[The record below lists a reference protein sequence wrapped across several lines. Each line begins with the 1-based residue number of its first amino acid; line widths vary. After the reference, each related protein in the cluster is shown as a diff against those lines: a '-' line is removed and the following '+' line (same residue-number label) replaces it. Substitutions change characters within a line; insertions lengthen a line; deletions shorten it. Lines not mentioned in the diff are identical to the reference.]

1 MTTIKTSEDIY
12 NVNKYTDN
20 ELYHVLDLSN
30 PTDRELEARIYHLI
44 KKYKTM
50 DNESGNKLAQFF
62 EDIYNHFFEI
72 EEDEEGE
79 GELEGVEGEV
89 EKGDKGEKKAQESFN
104 APSSQMLL
112 LPPQRA
118 SATKAVTQMEYIKD
132 YINPLLKQTI
142 TRVVSIDSQF
152 RNNKKTTLSTNF
164 SFNLSDTLR
173 DVVSIRMSSI
183 HIPKTWY
190 TISKSYGSNFFYI
203 KGNSPGINDGLH
215 DYKIEIDPGN
225 YNQADLISTL
235 TTSITNLK
243 ASNKDIDF
251 GNTGLTYNSN
261 TCSATISAYIKS
273 VYNQTDYNLNY
284 NYFTYPKDGLANGV
298 YTSIPALL
306 GYNYQNFDLGT
317 VTSISDLSGTGH
329 PTIDIP
335 NNGTYLNYTDN
346 SSQFYLTN
354 NNNYFYVINYNGYVN
369 GKTIFYGD
377 NSFNDVSYNTIKI
390 TSSLATDMSYTRLQL
405 VTDFSAQMHNSAYL
419 SPQTS
424 GIQRFYVND
433 PDNVAYTY
441 SYFNFKLY
449 LNKSTT
455 TNAVNQKTVMVT
467 PVDTRIW
474 VGENSCFH
482 LDASVNEISA
492 MRASSEYSKSDFSIG
507 NNVYF
512 ITVCDASGYYHKTGN
527 IKDFSK
533 NDVTVNITSG
543 EYFLSEYIN
552 EINSAIRKADISN
565 NHIFD
570 PNYDPALQYTNITGF
585 YINSNSDY
593 NLRMRYY
600 IYKKFSID
608 AYLLDISA
616 SDYFFTDLSMN
627 YKNYDV
633 SANTRGKC
641 DLSGG
646 NIFNQGTN
654 YKLIKNTTLFTI
666 KPNYKRTD
674 VSFGNYYADPYVV
687 TYTGD
692 TITGIDSSQLNT
704 ALNNSIKSFYDPILD
719 AYPMASVN
727 IRNTTTF
734 LNGYNYIKW
743 YIDLSGI
750 KTALNSSNY
759 SIHFYDNST
768 NYQAGVT
775 DSWNRYLYL
784 DTSYNLANYA
794 SVYSNVFD
802 VSYTDILN
810 NQKIYK
816 NLLTIQK
823 GLNDTITLQARVSGV
838 IDVNG
843 GNANNWTITI
853 PPGSYSVNKLMT
865 TMNSIFNAD
874 PRWVGTY
881 IYQKNNHVFLSVI
894 SGKVYNTSDYK
905 LVFYDP
911 YSFVKCFVGSSSVRN
926 TSWDTTVGWILG
938 FRELTEYILSPTK
951 LSPDVNNPQV
961 SYYVDTLSV
970 YKYDTA
976 TNIATITGDTSVS
989 VNLFNYFMIVLDD
1002 YTQNH
1007 LNDGL
1012 VTITPP
1018 ENNTVTSSYVNKSTL
1033 RCDPITG
1040 KKVYTGSNLPGYN
1053 QNTEKQV
1060 YAANQKLGA
1069 QTQAQMAKVYSLGP
1083 FIQDIFALIPLN
1095 TSNLTPG
1102 SVFIDNGSGLAKQT
1116 RVYFGPVNIS
1126 RMTIKLIN
1134 DRGDVVDLN
1143 GSDWSCSIECDQLYQ
1158 QTSI

>member
-1 MTTIKTSEDIY
+1 MSSIKTSEDIY
-12 NVNKYTDN
+12 NVNKYTDV
-20 ELYHVLDLSN
+20 ELYHILDLSN

-44 KKYKTM
+44 KKYKIM
-50 DNESGNKLAQFF
+50 DNESGNKLAKFF

-72 EEDEEGE
+72 EEDDEDADEDEEKNDKTK
-79 GELEGVEGEV
+79 LE
-89 EKGDKGEKKAQESFN
+89 QESFN
-104 APSSQMLL
+104 TPESQMLF
-112 LPPQRA
+112 LPPQR
-118 SATKAVTQMEYIKD
+118 SSSSKPVTQMEYVRD
-132 YINPLLKQTI
+132 YLNPLLKQTI

-190 TISKSYGSNFFYI
+190 TISKSYGANFFYI

-215 DYKIEIDPGN
+215 DYKIEISPGN
-225 YNQADLISTL
+225 YNQADLITAL
-235 TTSITNLK
+235 TTSLTNLK
-243 ASNKDIDF
+243 DNNKDIDF
-251 GNTGLTYNSN
+251 GNTGLTYNAN
-261 TCSATISAYIKS
+261 TCNATITTFIKS
-273 VYNQTDYNLNY
+273 IYNETDYNLKY
-284 NYFTYPKDGLANGV
+284 NYFTYPNDGLVNGL

-306 GYNYQNFDLGT
+306 GYNYKKFVLGT
-317 VTSISDLSGTGH
+317 VTSIADLSGTGH
-329 PTIDIP
+329 PTIDID
-335 NNGTYLNYTDN
+335 NNGTYIGYTDN
-346 SSQFYLTN
+346 YDQFYLTTA
-354 NNNYFYVINYNGYVN
+354 NNYFYVINYNGYVN
-369 GKTIFYGD
+369 ETKIFYGD

-390 TSSLATDMSYTRLQL
+390 TSSLPTDVSYTRLQL
-405 VTDFSAQMHNSAYL
+405 VTDFSAQIQNCIYL
-419 SPQTS
+419 APQTS
-424 GIQRFYVND
+424 GIQRFYVNN
-433 PDNVAYTY
+433 PDNVDYTY
-441 SYFNFKLY
+441 SYFDFKLY

-467 PVDTRIW
+467 PLDTKIW
-474 VGENSCFH
+474 IGNNSCFH
-482 LDASVNEISA
+482 LDTSVNEISA
-492 MRASSEYSKSDFSIG
+492 IRASSEYSKSDFSIG

-512 ITVCDASGYYHKTGN
+512 ITVCDASGYYHKSGS

-543 EYFLSEYIN
+543 QYFLSEYIN

-570 PNYDPALQYTNITGF
+570 PKYDPTLQYTNITGF

-600 IYKKFSID
+600 IYKKFTID
-608 AYLLDISA
+608 AYLLDISS

-627 YKNYDV
+627 YINFDV
-633 SANTRGKC
+633 SANTVGKC

-646 NIFNQGTN
+646 YIFNQGTN
-654 YKLIKNTTLFTI
+654 YKLIKNTKLFTV

-674 VSFGNYYADPYVV
+674 ISFGNYYADPYVV

-692 TITGIDSSQLNT
+692 TFTGLDSNQLNT
-704 ALNNSIKSFYDPILD
+704 ELNNSIKSFYDPILNS
-719 AYPMASVN
+719 YPMASVN

-734 LNGYNYIKW
+734 INGYNYIKW
-743 YIDLSGI
+743 YIDLSGVQ
-750 KTALNSSNY
+750 TALNSNNY
-759 SIHFYDNST
+759 SIQFYDNST
-768 NYQAGVT
+768 NYEAGPT
-775 DSWNRYLYL
+775 NSWNKYLYL
-784 DTSYNLANYA
+784 DASYNLADYA
-794 SVYSNVFD
+794 SVYSKVFD
-802 VSYTDILN
+802 VYYTDILN
-810 NQKIYK
+810 NRKIYK

-823 GLNDTITLQARVSGV
+823 GFNDTITLQARVSGIV
-838 IDVNG
+838 DVKNDR
-843 GNANNWTITI
+843 NANDWTITV
-853 PPGSYSVNKLMT
+853 PPGTYSVNKLIT
-865 TMNSIFNAD
+865 TMNNLFNND
-874 PRWVGTY
+874 THWKGSY
-881 IYQKNNHVFLSVI
+881 IYQKNNHVFFSII

-926 TSWDTTVGWILG
+926 TSWDTTIGWILG
-938 FRELTEYILSPTK
+938 FRELTEYVLSPVK

-970 YKYDTA
+970 YKYDTK
-976 TNIATITGDTSVS
+976 TNIATIIGDTSVS
-989 VNLFNYFMIVLDD
+989 VNLYNYFMIVLDD

-1012 VTITPP
+1012 VTITPS
-1018 ENNTVTSSYVNKSTL
+1018 ENNAVTSSYVNKYTL
-1033 RCDPITG
+1033 KCDPITG
-1040 KKVYTGSNLPGYN
+1040 KKVFRGTNMQGFN

-1095 TSNLTPG
+1095 TSSLTPG

-1116 RVYFGPVNIS
+1116 RLYFGPVNIS

-1143 GSDWSCSIECDQLYQ
+1143 GADWSCSLECDQLYQ